1 MGKEIGIDLGTT
13 NTVVSYMSKKGHL
26 RQLKYDGSY
35 LIPSVIY
42 FKSEDEYFIGEKAK
56 SRMEANRNQAGI
68 ANFKSDLGERGKR
81 YEVVAENGDAFKLR
95 PTKAVT
101 LFLNQLVRGIETRL
115 QKEFGAEE
123 GTIDKAVITVPAKFN
138 DVEKGATRYAA
149 KKAGLDTTKLA
160 YEPTA
165 AAIAYETDQET
176 SAKNEA
182 ILVYDFGGGTFDVS
196 VIRRETADGPFKEIA
211 TSGDKH
217 LGGNALT
224 RKIEEAIFERIEDDY
239 DFDMPLE
246 EDEYDE
252 DLGISETDWR
262 KNIGAIHH
270 AANAIKEDLSEEEE
284 TNRDFQLI
292 LPEGRHVT
300 YSVSFD
306 REELEYRIRKEIEK
320 TVEITAKTIEM
331 AKDNGIPSI
340 KRVVLA
346 GGSSNIPMV
355 KRCLEK
361 RLKDLDVIHGDSN
374 DGISN
379 LISRGA
385 AVLAQRMN
393 EIDNMAKQK
402 TNVEYGVK
410 VTDGVAYNKFEMI
423 IPSNEPLPCSGKKT
437 FRLMED
443 GQREFSVEYYSYDV
457 SQYPNNT
464 RIHEDGYEMVDRLI
478 IDNLPA
484 GLKKSETF
492 IEIEFK
498 VQTDGC
504 MEVNA
509 VIKNNEGKN
518 IAGKDIVVRKES
530 EGDFINED

>member
-1 MGKEIGIDLGTT
+1 
-13 NTVVSYMSKKGHL
+13 
-26 RQLKYDGSY
+26 
-35 LIPSVIY
+35 
-42 FKSEDEYFIGEKAK
+42 
-56 SRMEANRNQAGI
+56 
-68 ANFKSDLGERGKR
+68 
-81 YEVVAENGDAFKLR
+81 
-95 PTKAVT
+95 
-101 LFLNQLVRGIETRL
+101 
-115 QKEFGAEE
+115 
-123 GTIDKAVITVPAKFN
+123 
-138 DVEKGATRYAA
+138 
-149 KKAGLDTTKLA
+149 
-160 YEPTA
+160 
-165 AAIAYETDQET
+165 
-176 SAKNEA
+176 
-182 ILVYDFGGGTFDVS
+182 
-196 VIRRETADGPFKEIA
+196 
-211 TSGDKH
+211 
-217 LGGNALT
+217 
-224 RKIEEAIFERIEDDY
+224 
-239 DFDMPLE
+239 
-246 EDEYDE
+246 
-252 DLGISETDWR
+252 
-262 KNIGAIHH
+262 
-270 AANAIKEDLSEEEE
+270 
-284 TNRDFQLI
+284 
-292 LPEGRHVT
+292 
-300 YSVSFD
+300 
-306 REELEYRIRKEIEK
+306 
-320 TVEITAKTIEM
+320 M

-361 RLKDLDVIHGDSN
+361 RLKELDVIHGDSN

-509 VIKNNEGKN
+509 VIKDNEGKN

-530 EGDFINED
+530 EGDFINEE